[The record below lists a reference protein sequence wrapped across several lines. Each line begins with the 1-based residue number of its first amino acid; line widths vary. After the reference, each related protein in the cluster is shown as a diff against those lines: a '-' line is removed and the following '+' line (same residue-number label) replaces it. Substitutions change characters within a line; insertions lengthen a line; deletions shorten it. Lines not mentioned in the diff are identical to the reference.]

1 MRTRTVLLLLL
12 ASLVASSAQAAKEW
26 YEHYREAQGLM
37 RRERYQDAVKN
48 LQEAIRQRPS
58 SGLDVQTYGLEFID
72 YLPYYDLGYCY
83 LRLGDHNSAV
93 RMFNIE
99 ERQGAIVRRDQLR
112 RQLLTWRAQ
121 AEDGAR
127 KELESAERQRKARLA
142 LEEVRRLRKE
152 GDDRYKEGKLEDA
165 LASLVQAQ
173 KAAELV
179 DPSTQQGIM
188 ETIKK
193 IRGELNQ
200 RAEQA
205 LRAERIEKGLA
216 DGHRFLEAGR
226 AADAR
231 LRFDEVLGLD
241 PQNASARAGKAEAE
255 ARILAETTRQQREA
269 AFAEGKALFDA
280 GEYEKALRP
289 LADAAADPANAEARS
304 LLTRAQRRLEAMRLQ
319 KDVHQRIEA
328 LLAEAEDL
336 LGAQRFPEAAVKLA
350 SVIDLDPDNVKASE
364 RLRFA
369 ERMTGE
375 SLFEKIFPN
384 QPPVLAFFDA
394 PGREVE
400 TGTLPLLGM
409 ATDDRGLARI
419 EYRIGGQLLTQQD
432 LAPDPKSGELPRN
445 IRIEHTFRLAPGLN
459 TLEIAAM
466 DSRGASRTETFS
478 VRRKLRFYETRLFLP
493 SAVASALGLLALVLV
508 AQQAKRR
515 RAVRNRFNPYI
526 AGAPVMDDSMF
537 FGREKLLARILN
549 VLHHNSLMITGERR
563 IGKTTFLYHLKKALE
578 ADDGTEYQFFPV
590 FTDLQ
595 GVAESAFFHTIMAD
609 VVDGLRLSPAT
620 VSSLRFRTD
629 AASYEGRDFSHDLQ
643 RVIEELASRTSRRV
657 KLALLIDEV
666 DVLNE
671 YSERI
676 NQRLRSIFMKTFS
689 EHLVAVM
696 SGVGIKRIW
705 NSEGSPW
712 YNFFDEIE
720 LAAFTREEAEAL
732 IRDPVEGIF
741 RFETEA
747 MERILALSQL
757 KPYLI
762 QKYCIHAVNRMLE
775 DGRTQVTAE
784 DIHAVL
790 DAVRFEEREPA
801 ENRVTAEE
809 KAAQTVA
816 D

>member
-1 MRTRTVLLLLL
+1 MRKRAPLLLLVAGLL
-12 ASLVASSAQAAKEW
+12 ASPAWAAKEW
-26 YEHYREAQGLM
+26 YEHYREAQGLL
-37 RRERYQDAVKN
+37 RRGRYEEAVKS
-48 LQEAIRQRPS
+48 LREAIRQRPS

-72 YLPYYDLGYCY
+72 YLPYYDQGLCHLA
-83 LRLGDHNSAV
+83 LRDYNSALL
-93 RMFNIE
+93 MFNIE
-99 ERQGAIVRRDQLR
+99 QEQGAILRRDHLR
-112 RQLLTWRAQ
+112 NQFLAKRLEAKEGVDREQ
-121 AEDGAR
+121 A
-127 KELESAERQRKARLA
+127 SNERQRKARLA
-142 LEEVRRLRKE
+142 LEEVRRLRRE

-173 KAAELV
+173 KLAELV
-179 DPSTQQGIM
+179 DPATQQGILDN
-188 ETIKK
+188 IKK
-193 IRGELNQ
+193 IRAELNE

-205 LRAERIEKGLA
+205 ARAERIEKALTEGR
-216 DGHRFLEAGR
+216 RFLEAGR

-231 LRFDEVLGLD
+231 LRFDEVLVVD
-241 PQNASARAGKAEAE
+241 PQNARARAGRGEAE
-255 ARILAETTRQQREA
+255 ERILAETTRQQREA
-269 AFAEGKALFDA
+269 AFVAGKALFDA
-280 GEYEKALRP
+280 GDYEKALRP
-289 LADAAADPANAEARS
+289 LADAAADPANAEAQT
-304 LLTRAQRRLEAMRLQ
+304 LLAKAQKTLEAMRLQ
-319 KDVHQRIEA
+319 KDVHQKIEA
-328 LLAEAEDL
+328 LFKEAEAL
-336 LGAQRFPEAAVKLA
+336 LDAQRFPEAVVKL
-350 SVIDLDPDNVKASE
+350 SGLLELDPSHVKGRE
-364 RLRFA
+364 RIRFA

-384 QPPVLAFFDA
+384 QIPILTFLDA
-394 PGREVE
+394 PGSVVE
-400 TGTLPLLGM
+400 GETLPLLGL

-419 EYRIGGQLLTQQD
+419 EYRAGDQLVSQQV
-432 LAPDPKSGELPRN
+432 LAPDPEKGEYPRAV
-445 IRIEHTFRLAPGLN
+445 RIEHAFRLVPGVNVLGV
-459 TLEIAAM
+459 AAT
-466 DSRGASRTETFS
+466 DSGGLSQSQTFS
-478 VRRKLRFYETRLFLP
+478 VTRKLRFYETRLFLP
-493 SAVASALGLLALVLV
+493 SAVAAALGLVGMV
-508 AQQAKRR
+508 VIAQQARRR

-526 AGAPVMDDSMF
+526 AGAPVMDDAMF
-537 FGREKLLARILN
+537 FGREKLLARIMN

-578 ADDGTEYQFFPV
+578 ADEGTEYQFFPV

-609 VVDGLRLSPAT
+609 VVDSLRLSPAT
-620 VSSLRFRTD
+620 ISSLRFRME
-629 AASYEGRDFSHDLQ
+629 APSYEGRDFSHDLQ
-643 RVIEELASRTSRRV
+643 RVIEELASRTRKRV

-732 IRDPVEGIF
+732 IRDPVGGVF

-747 MERILALSQL
+747 VERILALSQL

-784 DIHAVL
+784 DVHAVR
-790 DAVRFEEREPA
+790 DAVRLEDREPS
-801 ENRVTAEE
+801 EGQIRHEE
-809 KAAQTVA
+809 KAAETVA